1 MNTPRKL
8 DPISTLASLN
18 TRATSGS
25 GNKYSIVE
33 RLLKDIV
40 PDPEQPRKD
49 MDMDSIGELAESIK
63 STGRLI
69 QPIVIRDN
77 PNGKG
82 YMIVAGERRWR
93 ACNLLKWTH
102 ISTIHRDAFK
112 SETLSQEALTLIL
125 QLAEN
130 LGREEMTPYDTAAA
144 LSKAKEEYDLSY
156 DALAAMLSKKKS
168 TVHELMRV
176 YNGPIFI
183 KKLFKNGVK
192 QRPLLILTKLAEVD
206 EKFVQDHINS
216 QLEKGGKISLAFAE
230 SLKSMLQQN
239 ESDSSDDSLIDDEL
253 NNTDVSGLPEGDGSE
268 VVQQPTSNDSD
279 CQQNDMVESDLDKSD
294 SVTDDNVTTNN
305 ESEGNDTSFEETG
318 SVNLEVNDPAFKK
331 RSASKA
337 LVSLKTPKGDGTLCL
352 EYAPLNP
359 TEVCV
364 ELTDGHIISVPF
376 IECSIIG
383 YE

>member
-253 NNTDVSGLPEGDGSE
+253 NNTDVSGLLEGDGSE

>member
-331 RSASKA
+331 RSVSKA

>member
-1 MNTPRKL
+1 MNTQRKL
-8 DPISTLASLN
+8 DPISALAGLS
-18 TRATSGS
+18 TRATSGT

-40 PDPEQPRKD
+40 PDPDQPRKD

-112 SETLSQEALTLIL
+112 SDTLSQEALTLIL

-156 DALAAMLSKKKS
+156 DALAAMLS
-168 TVHELMRV
+168 R
-176 YNGPIFI
+176 
-183 KKLFKNGVK
+183 KN
-192 QRPLLILTKLAEVD
+192 
-206 EKFVQDHINS
+206 
-216 QLEKGGKISLAFAE
+216 
-230 SLKSMLQQN
+230 QQFM
-239 ESDSSDDSLIDDEL
+239 S
-253 NNTDVSGLPEGDGSE
+253 
-268 VVQQPTSNDSD
+268 
-279 CQQNDMVESDLDKSD
+279 
-294 SVTDDNVTTNN
+294 
-305 ESEGNDTSFEETG
+305 
-318 SVNLEVNDPAFKK
+318 
-331 RSASKA
+331 
-337 LVSLKTPKGDGTLCL
+337 
-352 EYAPLNP
+352 
-359 TEVCV
+359 
-364 ELTDGHIISVPF
+364 
-376 IECSIIG
+376 
-383 YE
+383 